1 MGTRY
6 MIISKP
12 AYIRFQCPH
21 CKQYVE
27 ILFQDADYNTESW
40 LDGAFCTCPTCEKM
54 WSWMSLNMFKL
65 RFRRNYGTKI
75 SKFKRSLIR
84 SV

>member
-40 LDGAFCTCPTCEKM
+40 LDGAFCTCPACEKDVELV
-54 WSWMSLNMFKL
+54 SVFAIYLYGGKL
-65 RFRRNYGTKI
+65 RFRRRIHEIYNRGYRK
-75 SKFKRSLIR
+75 
-84 SV
+84 

>member
-1 MGTRY
+1 MKKIKMWGDYMGTRY

-27 ILFQDADYNTESW
+27 ILFQDADYNTEYW
-40 LDGAFCTCPTCEKM
+40 GDGAFCTCPACDKDVE
-54 WSWMSLNMFKL
+54 LDEFE
-65 RFRRNYGTKI
+65 Y
-75 SKFKRSLIR
+75 
-84 SV
+84 V

>member
-40 LDGAFCTCPTCEKM
+40 LDGAFCTCSACEKDVE
-54 WSWMSLNMFKL
+54 LDEFE
-65 RFRRNYGTKI
+65 Y
-75 SKFKRSLIR
+75 
-84 SV
+84 V